1 MRIAMLVLC
10 RAHSSPAHS
19 CPALQIINTNKPKI
33 KYYNN
38 YKRLKVIT
46 ANLLLRTASVQ
57 SWAALASEG
66 EENWTMADSGS
77 FSYLT

>member
-1 MRIAMLVLC
+1 MPVLC

-19 CPALQIINTNKPKI
+19 CPALQIINTNKPKMNITIII
-33 KYYNN
+33 K
-38 YKRLKVIT
+38 KKIIIT

-66 EENWTMADSGS
+66 EENWTIADSGS